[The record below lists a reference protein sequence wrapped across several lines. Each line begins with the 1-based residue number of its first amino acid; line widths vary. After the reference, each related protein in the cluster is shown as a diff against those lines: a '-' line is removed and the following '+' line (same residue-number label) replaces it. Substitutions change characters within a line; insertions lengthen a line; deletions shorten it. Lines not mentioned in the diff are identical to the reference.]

1 MLGATELALG
11 FLLHAILLADDWQVL
26 ADEDL
31 DCVIDFIVVFV
42 VFGIEAEVQLLRVNV
57 LIMLQQ
63 LALGLEDCS

>member
-26 ADEDL
+26 SDEDL

-63 LALGLEDCS
+63 LALGLEDGS

>member
-26 ADEDL
+26 SDEDL

>member
-1 MLGATELALG
+1 LG

-26 ADEDL
+26 SDEDL

>member
-26 ADEDL
+26 SDEDL
-31 DCVIDFIVVFV
+31 DCVIDFIVVLV